1 MQQMHLIKMDNKQ
14 QKLKNQPL
22 NALQDNVFNKS
33 DKKSLLIGSIVGTII
48 ASTPYLFYLHLSVP
62 SEQVWHT
69 FLFDYDSKQYEDA
82 NAAMWV
88 LTGKAIP
95 LLLLLIWFFTNKHWW
110 YHSLLVPIAM
120 YVYQIFDFFNATISY
135 VDDFQLI
142 YLIPI
147 MAIIIP
153 TIYLIRARIFN
164 KVNEATKTMQEL
176 EDELKISP
184 RGFWDKVK
192 QYF

>member
-1 MQQMHLIKMDNKQ
+1 MDNKQ

-22 NALQDNVFNKS
+22 DALQDNVFNKS

-62 SEQVWHT
+62 NEQVWHT
-69 FLFDYDSKQYEDA
+69 FLFDYDAKQYGDA
-82 NAAMWV
+82 NVAMWV

-95 LLLLLIWFFTNKHWW
+95 LLLLFIWFFTNKHWW

-184 RGFWDKVK
+184 KGFWDKVK